1 MIEKAI
7 LVTVEFESMPRDT
20 SSKDAAAELED
31 LCRSAGLSVT
41 RSIVFRQKSPNA
53 PLLIGRGKAEEL
65 RALVLKEKA
74 HTVVFD
80 SDLSSTQARNL
91 EEALSAKTLDRTQVI
106 LDIFARRARSMEGQL
121 QVELAQLKYLLPR
134 LSGKGTALSR
144 LGGGVGTR
152 GPGEQKLEVDRRRIR
167 EKITRLSRELKE
179 LKDRRAES
187 IRKKKE
193 KNLPLAALVG
203 YTNAGKSTLF
213 NQLTDASVVVKDQ
226 LFSTLDTTT
235 RLLRLPGN
243 QKVFLADT
251 VGFIRD
257 LPHHLIESFKA
268 TLEEAVHADILIHV
282 IDASRAEFGSLKR
295 SVDNVL
301 KELGA
306 DQNRTVLVFNKIDQ
320 VTEEARDKLMRAHWK
335 DGVPVSAKNGQGI
348 PALLKRLEQSL
359 PGVRLQR
366 RIHVPRE
373 RFGLIGFLY
382 EEAEVLARQDDE
394 FGVTLTVNLTEAV
407 ERKFYSKLKKKP
419 PNAA

>member
-7 LVTVEFESMPRDT
+7 LVTVEFESMPRDA
-20 SSKDAAAELED
+20 SSKDAAQELEE
-31 LCRSAGLSVT
+31 LSRSAGLSVMK
-41 RSIVFRQKSPNA
+41 SVQFRQKSANA

-80 SDLSSTQARNL
+80 SDLSSTQQRNL
-91 EEALSAKTLDRTQVI
+91 EEALGAKTLDRTQLI
-106 LDIFARRARSMEGQL
+106 LDIFAQRARSMEGQL

-134 LSGKGTALSR
+134 LSGKGIALSR

-167 EKITRLSRELKE
+167 EKITRLSRELKK
-179 LKDRRAES
+179 LKDRRAQS

-213 NQLTDASVVVKDQ
+213 NKLTDASVVVKDQ

-235 RLLRLPGN
+235 RLLKLPGN
-243 QKVFLADT
+243 QKAFLADT
-251 VGFIRD
+251 VGFIRN

-282 IDASRAEFGSLKR
+282 IDASRADIRFLRR
-295 SVDNVL
+295 SVEKVL

-306 DQNRTVLVFNKIDQ
+306 SQNKTVLVFNKIDQ
-320 VTEEARDKLMRAHWK
+320 VTEEARDTLIREYWK
-335 DGVPVSAKNGQGI
+335 EGVPVSAKNGQGI
-348 PALLKRLEQSL
+348 QALLKRLTQSL

-366 RIHVPRE
+366 RIRVPKE
-373 RFGLIGFLY
+373 SLGLLGILY
-382 EEAEVLARQDDE
+382 EEAQVLDRQDDE
-394 FGVTLTVNLTEAV
+394 FGATLTVSVTEAV
-407 ERKFYSKLKKKP
+407 EKKFYSKLQKYFP
-419 PNAA
+419 SGA